1 MAGEKK
7 PASKKPGGGAAKVI
21 EGQAEEV
28 KKKKS
33 VSPLK
38 FLQQVRDEAYK
49 VTWTTRNEMF
59 ISTAMVLTMVVI
71 MALFF
76 LLVDQTIRYGVC
88 HLLPIDCASPTR

>member
-7 PASKKPGGGAAKVI
+7 KQSKKGAAGQVI

-28 KKKKS
+28 KKKKQ
-33 VSPLK
+33 VGPIK

-76 LLVDQTIRYGVC
+76 LIVDQTIQFGVC
-88 HLLPIDCASPTR
+88 QLLPIDCASSNS